1 MKIDKKIDKKIEI
14 KIETKIET
22 KIEMKKKKMMIND
35 YILLE
40 FNILFLNYKNTKF
53 EIKTKNSCIN

>member
-22 KIEMKKKKMMIND
+22 KIEMKKKKMIND

>member
-1 MKIDKKIDKKIEI
+1 
-14 KIETKIET
+14 
-22 KIEMKKKKMMIND
+22 MKKKKMIND